1 MCYNPVGPPYRRIGT
16 TTTLTHPEVLAP
28 AYDLLADGERQ
39 IAAGRYREGSASVYQ
54 AAITALR
61 AVADARGW
69 PADENAYDITHRLD
83 NIEPLPD
90 DDAEAIKMAFQ
101 RVNDPLPVFCTL
113 FINVTCF
120 EHHSRTVSPDG
131 SLPTTFWEPEDYVK
145 SLPPVKK
152 FIRLLASE
160 IPGERAHDTQPTSP
174 IGP

>member
-1 MCYNPVGPPYRRIGT
+1 M
-16 TTTLTHPEVLAP
+16 TTTLTQTHPETLAP

-39 IAAGRYREGSASVYQ
+39 IAAGQYREGSASVYQ

-69 PADENAYDITHRLD
+69 PADADAYDITHRLD

-90 DDAEAIKMAFQ
+90 DNAEAIKVAFE

-113 FINVTCF
+113 FINVVCF
-120 EHHSRTVSPDG
+120 DHHGRTVSPDG

-145 SLPPVKK
+145 SLPLVKK
-152 FIRLLASE
+152 FIHLLAAE
-160 IPGERAHDTQPTSP
+160 IPAQRAYDT
-174 IGP
+174 